1 MMDLRELYQEVII
14 DHNKNPRNHRE
25 MDSPT
30 SQSRG
35 FNPLCG
41 DKLTVYLQVEND
53 VVRDISFVGCGCA
66 ISQAS
71 ASLMTEALK
80 SKTLDEAHVLF
91 ERFHN
96 MLTIDEE
103 NTQSTASLFLDKLT
117 VLSGVKAYPARVK
130 CATLA
135 WHTMEAALKKE
146 HAIVSTE

>member
-14 DHNKNPRNHRE
+14 DHNRNPRNHRE
-25 MDSPT
+25 MESAT

-41 DKLTVYLQVEND
+41 DKLTVYLQVEHGT
-53 VVRDISFVGCGCA
+53 VRDISFVGCGCA

-71 ASLMTEALK
+71 ASLMTEAVK
-80 SKTLDEAHVLF
+80 SKTLEEAQSIF
-91 ERFHN
+91 ERFHL
-96 MLTIDEE
+96 MLTTDPDR
-103 NTQSTASLFLDKLT
+103 TPTASAVLLDKLT
-117 VLSGVKAYPARVK
+117 VLAGVKAYPARVK

-146 HAIVSTE
+146 NVTVSTE